1 MRRRDWLSV
10 FIDSEVE
17 ADVHE
22 NIYYFYSK
30 IKDVQTLY
38 NSLYIKGVTLPFKFE
53 EIFIECSLCARH
65 YVHYLVIL

>member
-1 MRRRDWLSV
+1 M
-10 FIDSEVE
+10 
-17 ADVHE
+17 HE